1 MKNIIQE
8 KNKLPLT
15 FSYLEIIKRKKTI
28 RKSVQ
33 IAYYTKSKKYQTDF
47 LLIEEPEKSL
57 VRLL

>member
-1 MKNIIQE
+1 MKNIINE

-15 FSYLEIIKRKKTI
+15 FNYLEIIKRKKTI

-33 IAYYTKSKKYQTDF
+33 IAYYTKSKKHQTDF
-47 LLIEEPEKSL
+47 LLIEEPEKSF